1 MLVKRLNFK
10 LIPIEQNEE
19 GIGVQQG
26 TENILNEY
34 KAKGYCN
41 TIYNGYTD
49 SEIVDKKLY
58 VTEYQ
63 GQEFRGYI
71 EECCYQ
77 EKKTYKVFIKDY
89 NGDCFHIGYVPFNRV
104 SEIEEWINNNKLQIK
119 GNVFILGGNAK
130 FCTQTDNE
138 LKTENKPYGF
148 EVELR
153 FYNNE
158 KEKTKKR
165 KADNRFVSKKNII
178 LVGTI
183 LLILIVAVLFIVF
196 SKAKFEIASFNIE
209 AETTNFEYTTNI
221 TTYEGKGL
229 IITPNKKDTY
239 LVVIKVNLKSG
250 GDENSKKE
258 YCTNVL
264 VTDGKGEFTTYI
276 SGDEDKTTKPEYE
289 FEILGYIKFK

>member
-10 LIPIEQNEE
+10 LIPIEQNED
-19 GIGVQQG
+19 GIIVQQG
-26 TENILNEY
+26 IENILNEY
-34 KAKGYCN
+34 KIKGYCDK
-41 TIYNGYTD
+41 IYNGYSD
-49 SEIVDKKLY
+49 NDIVMKKLY

-63 GQEFRGYI
+63 EQEFRGYI
-71 EECCYQ
+71 EEGYYQ
-77 EKKTYKVFIKDY
+77 GEKTYKVYIKDY
-89 NGDCFHIGYVPFNRV
+89 RGECFHIGYVPFNRV
-104 SEIEEWINNNKLQIK
+104 SEIEEYLNNNKLEIK

-158 KEKTKKR
+158 KEETKKR
-165 KADNRFVSKKNII
+165 KAYNTFVTKKNII

-183 LLILIVAVLFIVF
+183 SLILIVAVLFIVF
-196 SKAKFEIASFNIE
+196 SKTKFEIASFNIE
-209 AETTNFEYTTNI
+209 AETTDFEYTTNI

-229 IITPNKKDTY
+229 IITQNKKDTY
-239 LVVIKVNLKSG
+239 LVAIKVNLKSG
-250 GDENSKKE
+250 GDENSKEE

-289 FEILGYIKFK
+289 FEILGYIKYK